1 MFNIKGRKI
10 EDQADQT
17 GFFYKGDMD
26 KELYPS

>member
-10 EDQADQT
+10 EDEADQIR
-17 GFFYKGDMD
+17 FFYKGDMD